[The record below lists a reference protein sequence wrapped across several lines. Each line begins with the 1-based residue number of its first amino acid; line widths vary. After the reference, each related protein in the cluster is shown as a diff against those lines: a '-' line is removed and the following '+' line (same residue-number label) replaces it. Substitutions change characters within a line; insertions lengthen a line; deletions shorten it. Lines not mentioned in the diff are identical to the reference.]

1 MSQRGYTAFLRET
14 PEIVLLHTH
23 TCSHN
28 IHMCVHIRSKKVSTA
43 LKEETGNRKEKTVLE
58 PLLWVCQM
66 DEPGPGAG
74 DEC

>member
-1 MSQRGYTAFLRET
+1 
-14 PEIVLLHTH
+14 
-23 TCSHN
+23 
-28 IHMCVHIRSKKVSTA
+28 MCVHIRSKKVSTA